1 MTPNSDAGSVTV
13 ADLLVHDATLVATC
27 DDQRREIAG
36 GWVAVTDGLISAV
49 GDAAEPAPA
58 AEDRIDASGCLVTPG
73 LVNTHHHL
81 YQNLTRAYAPA
92 LRGGLFDWLT
102 TLYPL
107 WARLDE
113 HGAYLSA
120 WVGLAELA
128 LGGCTTSTDHLY
140 VHPRGAGDLIT
151 AEITAAAELGMR
163 FHPTRG
169 SMSLGRSA
177 GGLPPD
183 EVCQS
188 PDEIMADAERLVAAH
203 HDPAHDAMVR
213 IALAPCSPFSVSTD
227 VMIATA
233 ELAERLDVRLHTHL
247 CEDPGED
254 GFCLEMFGMRPVDYF
269 EHCGW
274 GSDRSWIAHGV
285 QPNPAEIARLGA
297 WGTGVAHC
305 PSSNLIL
312 GAGLAPV
319 RELRA
324 AGAPVGLGVDGS
336 ASADSASMWTEARNA
351 LLIGRLRDG
360 QRHSSV
366 DAGLDSG
373 RPSPADADGRGPHG
387 LRTGADHGGSP
398 DTDADRGGSPDTD
411 GDHGGGPSTDG
422 QPGYF
427 SARDALELATRGG
440 AGCLG
445 RVGEIGELSPGAC
458 ADLVVWA
465 LDGPAFAGALSDP
478 IEAWLRCGPLSARDT
493 IVAGRPVV
501 SGGQIVHPN
510 LEERLAEHRH
520 CAAAMQRT

>member
-1 MTPNSDAGSVTV
+1 MNDASDKAQAAAT
-13 ADLLVHDATLVATC
+13 ADLLVHGAELLATC
-27 DDQRREIAG
+27 DEQRREIAG
-36 GWVAVTDGLISAV
+36 GWVAITGGLVSAV
-49 GDAAEPAPA
+49 GEASQTPPA
-58 AEDRIDASGCLVTPG
+58 ANRRIDAGGCLVTPG
-73 LVNTHHHL
+73 LVNTHHHM
-81 YQNLTRAYAPA
+81 YQNLTRSYAPA

-113 HGAYLSA
+113 QGAYLSA
-120 WVGLAELA
+120 WVGLVELA

-140 VHPRGAGDLIT
+140 VHPRGAGDLIA
-151 AEITAAAELGMR
+151 AEIAAASELGMR

-169 SMSLGRSA
+169 SMSLGQSD

-188 PDEIMADAERLVAAH
+188 PEEILAESERLVSVH
-203 HDPAHDAMVR
+203 HDRSPDAMVR
-213 IALAPCSPFSVSTD
+213 IALAPCSPFSVSTEL
-227 VMIATA
+227 MTATA

-254 GFCLEMFGMRPVDYF
+254 GFCIEMFGMRPVDYF

-274 GSDRSWIAHGV
+274 GSNRSWIAHGV
-285 QPNPAEIARLGA
+285 QPNAAEIARLGM

-305 PSSNLIL
+305 PSSNLLL
-312 GAGLAPV
+312 GVGLAPV

-324 AGAPVGLGVDGS
+324 AGVPVGLGVDGS
-336 ASADSASMWTEARNA
+336 ASTDSASMWTEARNA
-351 LLIGRLRDG
+351 LLVGRLRDG
-360 QRHSSV
+360 QRHLS
-366 DAGLDSG
+366 AEKGLDSG
-373 RPSPADADGRGPHG
+373 RPADGQVGEA
-387 LRTGADHGGSP
+387 AD
-398 DTDADRGGSPDTD
+398 DAE
-411 GDHGGGPSTDG
+411 GDDAQQGNAV
-422 QPGYF
+422 YF
-427 SARDALELATRGG
+427 SAREALDLATRGS

-445 RVGEIGELSPGAC
+445 RTGEIGELSPGAC
-458 ADLVVWA
+458 GDLVVWQ

-501 SGGQIVHPN
+501 SGGQIVHPS

-520 CAAAMQRT
+520 CAAAMQRA